1 MLDTRH
7 LPRRVILFWIGA
19 AILGLLLSA
28 GRGATPFLPPAM
40 DGDLRDWEVPPGSR
54 VGLVTCADRIYLRIS
69 LPQAVVLQDA
79 SGVIVYFDTDDDA
92 STGLSAH
99 GLGAEIRWNAGLR
112 SGTAYTTGSAGLS
125 SRSLRHADLEL
136 RAAPVYDSTDF
147 ELSIRRPEAGVG
159 GVCRV
164 AVEWNGQLLGVASAT
179 YREERVVRS
188 LSPARAPHT
197 DLRVLAYNVENDR
210 FPGNNTLRPQFFAE
224 FEALQPDVICFTEI
238 YNHSAETTRAR
249 VAEVLPYM
257 LYASGEGRTV
267 SSTPRDSRLVSRH
280 PILFSETNGR
290 FHGARIR
297 SEDGAIDAMIITA
310 HLSCCGNDGLRAQQ
324 LQDIKGL
331 VGRLRAGQLSGVP
344 ADLPVILAG
353 DLNLVRWDTPAFL
366 ALQQETGLRP
376 LPALHLDTLEDYT
389 WRRDAESFSP
399 GRLDYILSGPGLV
412 ARRAFVY
419 KSSNPPSD
427 HLPLVADLAIDA
439 DGNGLG
445 DAWERFY
452 FGQVGR
458 NPAADPD
465 GDGFTNAEEQRTG
478 TDPLDAMD
486 RLRLIADAIEGG
498 WRLRMN
504 ARGSQTA
511 CYELWRSTDLTAWE
525 QVPGRW
531 QEGQAPLMLNPEGA
545 AAFFRAKLASE

>member
-1 MLDTRH
+1 MLDTRRCVRCCCFF
-7 LPRRVILFWIGA
+7 LVAGM
-19 AILGLLLSA
+19 LGVWASA
-28 GRGATPFLPPAM
+28 GRAEMPLLPPAI
-40 DGDLRDWEVPPGSR
+40 DGDLRDWDVPPGSP
-54 VGLVTCADRIYLRIS
+54 VGLVTCADRLYLRIT
-69 LPQAVVLQDA
+69 LPEPVVLQDNG
-79 SGVIVYFDTDDDA
+79 GVVIYYDIDDDVT
-92 STGLSAH
+92 SGLSAH

-112 SGTAYTTGSAGLS
+112 SGTAYTMGPGGLT
-125 SRSLRHADLEL
+125 SRSLSHADLEL
-136 RAAPVYDSTDF
+136 RAAPVHDSTDF
-147 ELSIRRPEAGVG
+147 ELSIRRPEAGVVG
-159 GVCRV
+159 ACRV
-164 AVEWNGQLLGVASAT
+164 AVEWNGELLGVASAT

-224 FEALQPDVICFTEI
+224 FEVLQPDVICFTEI
-238 YNHSAETTRAR
+238 YNHSAETTRIR

-297 SEDGAIDAMIITA
+297 SEDGSIDAMIITA
-310 HLSCCGNDGLRAQQ
+310 HLSCCSNDGLRAQQ
-324 LQDIKGL
+324 LQDIKDL
-331 VGRLRAGQLSGVP
+331 VGRLRAGQLPGVP
-344 ADLPVILAG
+344 ANLPVILAG

-366 ALQQETGLRP
+366 ALQQGTGLRP

-389 WRRDAESFSP
+389 WRRDSESFSP
-399 GRLDYILSGPGLV
+399 GRLDYILAGPGLV

-439 DGNGLG
+439 DGNGLA

-452 FGQVGR
+452 FGQVGQ

-465 GDGFTNAEEQRTG
+465 GDGFTNVEEQRTG
-478 TDPLDAMD
+478 TDPLDATD
-486 RLRLIADAIEGG
+486 RPRLIADAIDGG

-504 ARGSQTA
+504 ARGPETA
-511 CYELWRSTDLTAWE
+511 GYELWRSTDLTSWE

-531 QEGQAPLMLNPEGA
+531 QAGQSPLMLKPEGR
-545 AAFFRAKLASE
+545 AAFFRANLAGE